1 MAAYNNDCKLVGG
14 LGRDPELRFTKK
26 EGEPWMNV
34 SMAVNKGKKEDNIP
48 PLWVKIKMF
57 GPNAELVAEKFK
69 KGDRVE
75 VHGAIDLEEWTGRDG
90 QPMTTL
96 TVRAESVE
104 EFVWKDNP
112 RGGQQ
117 RSEPQPQ
124 RGPRHDEEPF

>member
-14 LGRDPELRFTKK
+14 LGRDPELRFTKS
-26 EGEPWMNV
+26 GEPWMNV
-34 SMAVNKGKKEDNIP
+34 SMAVNKGKKDDNIP
-48 PLWVKIKMF
+48 PLWVKVKMF

-112 RGGQQ
+112 GGQRQ
-117 RSEPQPQ
+117 QPKRQ
-124 RGPRHDEEPF
+124 PKPRIDPDEEPF